1 MALVACL
8 LVALACCWPLVS
20 VNGQTKVKPANQHC
34 YLSLKERMDYDEA
47 MAFCTTQ
54 NMQLVSMETETLLEG
69 FLEVIDMEASK
80 E

>member
-1 MALVACL
+1 MALIACL

-20 VNGQTKVKPANQHC
+20 VNGQTKLKPSNQYC

-69 FLEVIDMEASK
+69 FLEAINLEASK